1 MHYLCCETSHKLLQ
15 NYDNRKQMRIASRL
29 FFVLC
34 AFIFD

>member
-1 MHYLCCETSHKLLQ
+1 MDYLCCETSHKMLQ

-29 FFVLC
+29 IFVMR